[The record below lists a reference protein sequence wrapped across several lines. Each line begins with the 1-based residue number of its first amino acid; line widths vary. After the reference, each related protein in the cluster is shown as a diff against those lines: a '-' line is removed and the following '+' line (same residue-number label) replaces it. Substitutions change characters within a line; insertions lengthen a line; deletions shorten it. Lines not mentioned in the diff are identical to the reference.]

1 MQCKSKILL
10 IMCKEYEMA
19 RKEKMNEI
27 VTYEKSDNYFNREL
41 SWLEFNQRV
50 IDEAKDNT
58 NPLLERLKFLSISTS
73 NLDEF
78 FMVRV
83 GTIYD
88 QIEAGF
94 EKREL
99 SGLTPKEQIKKIFEK
114 VRVMVAD
121 QYSTYNHLYD
131 HLGSRNIRIFT
142 YDMLNEEQ
150 LNFVE
155 DYYETA
161 VYPVLTPMVIDSG
174 RPFPLL
180 HSKTLNI
187 GIILEGPQGE
197 EILGTIQVPSVL
209 ERLVAIPGG
218 EGENFILLEEV
229 IKMNLNELF
238 GFKILSKVYYR
249 ITKNADLT
257 LDEEGAEDLLES
269 IEASLKQ
276 RKWGMSVRLEIE
288 ESLDLR
294 VVKRLKDELEIDEEQ
309 IFLINGPIDL
319 TFLNKLYEI
328 KGFDHLRFEDEK
340 PLDIKELENGD
351 MFQAISKRDIFLHH
365 PFESF
370 SPVVKLV
377 EQAAVD
383 PKVLAI
389 KQTLYRV
396 SGHSPIIAALT
407 KAAENGKQVTVLVE
421 LKARFDEKRNIFWA
435 RELEKAGCHV
445 IYGVIGLKTHSKI
458 LLIVRRERNGIK
470 RYVHLGSGNYNDVT
484 AKFYTDIGM
493 FSAKPGYGEDA
504 TTIFNMLSGYFK
516 PEKMNKITIAPMN
529 LRNKLESLIDR
540 EIQNAKRGK
549 PARIIV
555 KVNSLVD
562 KKLIIS
568 LYKASNEGVKIDLI
582 IRGICCL
589 KPGVLG
595 LSENIRV
602 ISIVGRYLEHSR
614 IHYFY
619 NNGNKEIYISSA
631 DWMNRNLDK
640 RVETMSVVE
649 DESGK
654 EELKDILD
662 IYLRDNVKSR
672 ILLSNGSYVRPSV
685 NGERICAQAM
695 LFDLSERYNNK

>member
-1 MQCKSKILL
+1 
-10 IMCKEYEMA
+10 
-19 RKEKMNEI
+19 MNEI
-27 VTYEKSDNYFNREL
+27 MINDNYFNREL

-50 IDEAKDNT
+50 IDEAKDNS

-88 QIEAGF
+88 QINAGF
-94 EKREL
+94 GKKDF
-99 SGLTPKEQIKKIFEK
+99 SGLTPKDQIKKIFEK
-114 VRVMVAD
+114 VRVMVGD

-131 HLGSRNIRIFT
+131 HLGARNIRIFT

-150 LNFVE
+150 LKFVKE
-155 DYYETA
+155 YYKK
-161 VYPVLTPMVIDSG
+161 VIYLVLTPMVIDSG

-187 GIILEGPQGE
+187 GIILEGLRGE

-209 ERLVAIPGG
+209 DRLVAIPGG

-229 IKMNLNELF
+229 IKSNLDELF
-238 GFKILSKVYYR
+238 GFKILSSIFYR

-257 LDEEGAEDLLES
+257 LDEEGAEDLLET

-288 ESLDLR
+288 DSNDLR
-294 VVKRLKDELEIDEEQ
+294 VVKRLKKEFEIDEEQ
-309 IFLINGPIDL
+309 IFLITGPIDL
-319 TFLNKLYEI
+319 TFLNNLYGI
-328 KGFDHLRFEDEK
+328 NGFDSLRFEK
-340 PLDIKELENGD
+340 KKSISIKELDNED

-370 SPVVKLV
+370 SSIVKLV
-377 EQAAVD
+377 EQAAID

-389 KQTLYRV
+389 KQALYRV
-396 SGHSPIIAALT
+396 SGHSPIISALA

-421 LKARFDEKRNIFWA
+421 LKARFDEKNNIFWA

-445 IYGVIGLKTHSKI
+445 IYGVIGLKIHSKI
-458 LLIVRRERNGIK
+458 LLIVRKERNGIK

-484 AKFYTDIGM
+484 ARFYTDIGILT
-493 FSAKPGYGEDA
+493 ARPEYGEDA

-516 PEKMNKITIAPMN
+516 PEKMSKITIAPMN
-529 LRNKLESLIDR
+529 LRNKLEFLIDR
-540 EIQNAKRGK
+540 ETENAKRGK
-549 PARIIV
+549 QARIIA
-555 KVNSLVD
+555 KMNSLVD
-562 KKLIIS
+562 RKLITS
-568 LYKASNEGVKIDLI
+568 LYMASKEGVKIDLI
-582 IRGICCL
+582 VRGICCL
-589 KPGVLG
+589 VPGELG

-619 NNGNKEIYISSA
+619 NKGNEEFYISSA
-631 DWMNRNLDK
+631 DWMYRNLDK
-640 RVETMSVVE
+640 RVETMTQVE
-649 DESGK
+649 DNNIK

-662 IYLRDNVKSR
+662 VYMRDNVKGR
-672 ILLSNGSYVRPSV
+672 VLLPNGSYVRADI
-685 NGERICAQAM
+685 NGERVSAQDM
-695 LFDLSERYNNK
+695 LFDISEKYNKD